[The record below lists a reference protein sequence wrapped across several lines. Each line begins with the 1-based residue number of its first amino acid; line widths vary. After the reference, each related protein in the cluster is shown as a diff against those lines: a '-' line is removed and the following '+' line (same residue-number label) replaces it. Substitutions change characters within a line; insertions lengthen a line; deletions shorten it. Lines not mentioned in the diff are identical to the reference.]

1 MTMRIVDSTGNDDLS
16 RVFVAELD
24 DGSLVEFAESVQPP
38 VPREQKWVL
47 IVSTLRGCPVSCPIC
62 DAGGNYRGALSAD
75 EILAQIDFLIRRRFP
90 GGVVSIPKLKIQFA
104 RMGDP
109 AFNEAVIE
117 VLRRLPFLYD
127 VPGLMPCI
135 STIAPAGQR
144 FFEELIPVKNTLYPN
159 GRFQMQFSIHTTCEA
174 TRRRLIPAGI
184 WSFAEIAAYGSRFF
198 SHGDRKITLNFA
210 PVRGLPLDPDRLA
223 DWFSPEMFAVKLTPI
238 NPTYAAARSG
248 FVGLIDPGD
257 MPACEL
263 LAEDFRMAGFETILS
278 IGEMDENR
286 IGSNCGMRVRALE
299 GLPAAGKTPPSAA
312 GRPAGSAA

>member
-38 VPREQKWVL
+38 VPRERKWVL

-62 DAGGNYRGALSAD
+62 DAGGNYRGALSAE

-109 AFNEAVIE
+109 AFNEAVLE

-135 STIAPAGQR
+135 STIAPGGR
-144 FFEELIPVKNTLYPN
+144 EHFFQELISVKNMLYPN
-159 GRFQMQFSIHTTCEA
+159 GRFQMQFSIHTTCET
-174 TRRRLIPAGI
+174 TRRRLIPARI
-184 WSFAEIAAYGSRFF
+184 RSFAELAAYGSRFF
-198 SHGDRKITLNFA
+198 SQGDRKIALNFA
-210 PVRGLPLDPDRLA
+210 PARGLPLDPDRLA

-238 NPTYAAARSG
+238 NPTCAAARSG
-248 FVGLIDPGD
+248 LVGLIDPGD
-257 MPACEL
+257 MPGCERV
-263 LAEDFRMAGFETILS
+263 ADRFRMAGFETILS

-286 IGSNCGMRVRALE
+286 VGSNCGMRVRALD
-299 GLPAAGKTPPSAA
+299 GLPAARRILRNGLQ
-312 GRPAGSAA
+312 RPGLF